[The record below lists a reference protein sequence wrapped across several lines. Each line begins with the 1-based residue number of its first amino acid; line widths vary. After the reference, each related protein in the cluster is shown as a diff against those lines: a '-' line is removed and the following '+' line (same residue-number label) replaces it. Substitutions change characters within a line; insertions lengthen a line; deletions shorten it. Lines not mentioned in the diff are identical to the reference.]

1 MKQTKATLKTYF
13 ETGDRP
19 TSPQFGDLID
29 SLWADEDF
37 VHAAQQKYSFES
49 LTSLVQQEK
58 LVLGQKYTLSGY
70 KTQYYVEGTNTTNKV
85 KEITNTATVNG
96 YGFYDPG
103 LTDLEVGTSVEVVK
117 LPAGYSGAIKTGDL
131 TNVTISVFGFYIKFA
146 NGLHAVNGARFKYSL
161 QRYSNITPDDKVLD
175 ANLKIMMQPNGVI
188 NTEVHDG
195 TPYMQMTATENRV
208 VPEEEIV
215 LTAISKNQFS
225 TQAESLTFSGELLE
239 YDFTDTE
246 IKNEDD
252 IVIGTR
258 KGLITRRISADKKI
272 DINKDWRV
280 QRYRRYKLEA
290 EHWDN
295 FVLNNAVDHS
305 VYNLGTS
312 NAVTAANVGLTDE
325 HKYVLPFVEVKQF
338 YQDFSNIGKI
348 ENVFLD
354 GVDNAPGIAYGYRM
368 ETQEDDIYK
377 IDAVAITANNGK
389 DFFILPLDELSN
401 PTDKV
406 QAVIVKNLEN
416 TLFLNNSSQFAK
428 ENVIEVKITDGIAD
442 STFIAGGKI
451 LSASE
456 NRVDGL
462 SRITAV
468 DNIKLTNKG
477 KIANLL
483 ITATGV
489 INNNGE
495 LNYLT
500 FGGMPSNLGGVG
512 VTYIN
517 VSFDDLCRIRNTMI
531 GGKRVD
537 SLFFNNVQT
546 NKCLLAFNIGQYLK
560 FSDSILFLTAIKH
573 PGNFYTNNLSID
585 TIDKNIKK
593 NKYGFYYDEISNAVG
608 KNIFTNSLGDLL
620 YQTIDAANNNTTA
633 LITVAKSK

>member
-19 TSPQFGDLID
+19 TETEFCDLID
-29 SLWADEDF
+29 TFYAEEDF
-37 VHAAQQKYSFES
+37 ALAAQQKYSFES
-49 LTSLVQQEK
+49 LALLVQQEK
-58 LVLGQKYTLSGY
+58 LILGQKYILSGY
-70 KTQYYVEGTNTTNKV
+70 KTQYYIEGTNTSNKV
-85 KEITNTATVNG
+85 KEIINTATVNG
-96 YGFYDPG
+96 FGFYDPG
-103 LTDLEVGTSVEVVK
+103 LTDLKVGTPVEVVK
-117 LPAGYSGAIKTGDL
+117 LPTGYTGAIKEGDI
-131 TNVTISVFGFYIKFA
+131 TNVSFTGFGIYIKFT
-146 NGLHAVNGARFKYSL
+146 NGLHAVNGASFKYSL

-195 TPYMQMTATENRV
+195 TPYMQMTAAENRA

-225 TQAESLTFSGELLE
+225 TQAESLTFPGELLE

-246 IKNEDD
+246 IKNEDG
-252 IVIGTR
+252 IILGTR
-258 KGLITRRISADKKI
+258 KGLITRRVSADKKI
-272 DINKDWRV
+272 NINKDWRV
-280 QRYRRYKLEA
+280 QRYRRYKLEG

-312 NAVTAANVGLTDE
+312 NAVTAANTNITDN

-338 YQDFSNIGKI
+338 YQDFSNLGET
-348 ENVFLD
+348 ENVFLN
-354 GVDNAPGIAYGYRM
+354 GVDSAPGIAYGYRM
-368 ETQEDDIYK
+368 ETQEDDTYK
-377 IDAVAITANNGK
+377 IDSVAVTANNGK
-389 DFFILPLDELSN
+389 DFFILPLDEQSN

-406 QAVIVKNLEN
+406 QAVMVKKLEN

-428 ENVIEVKITDGIAD
+428 ENVIEVKITDGIAN

-477 KIANLL
+477 KIANLI

-489 INNNGE
+489 ISNNGE

-500 FGGMPSNLGGVG
+500 LGGMPSNLGGVG
-512 VTYIN
+512 VTYID
-517 VSFDDLCRIRNTMI
+517 VSFDDLCRFRNTMI

-537 SLFFNNVQT
+537 RLFFNNVQT
-546 NKCLLAFNIGQYLK
+546 NKCLLAFNIGQYFK

-573 PGNFYTNNLSID
+573 SGSFYTNNLSID
-585 TIDKNIKK
+585 TIDKNNKK
-593 NKYGFYYDEISNAVG
+593 DKFGFYFDEISNTVG

-620 YQTIDAANNNTTA
+620 YQTIDGANNNTTA
-633 LITVAKSK
+633 LVTVANAK